1 MTTYSF
7 NIYEINIL
15 RKKGLI
21 SHLVLVEQR
30 HVFSELSESGS
41 SIVADFARDGS
52 QLFVLVL
59 ENVVVSVVD
68 VVIIFAVVIFDA
80 V

>member
-1 MTTYSF
+1 
-7 NIYEINIL
+7 
-15 RKKGLI
+15 
-21 SHLVLVEQR
+21 VEKR